1 MNIAVFGTGFVAG
14 AYLRAIHYL
23 GYHPLVLSRAWLNPD
38 DANALALCLDGYK
51 PQYIISASG
60 FHVDTVDECQWDKRG
75 CYHDHV
81 LLPRALSDYCASRDV
96 TFIHVSSGCIFN
108 GVGPFKET
116 DEPNFETGFYQHCKV
131 EAEVDIV
138 TSGAR
143 SFIFRIRMPYSHFV
157 HPRNWLVKLCEYDR
171 ILDGLNSV
179 TMLDT
184 FALRSL
190 QLATGGKAE
199 PGIYH
204 CCLLYTSDAADE
216 RSSVD
221 LGGRRII
228 KKKRYRW
235 SKS

>member
-81 LLPRALSDYCASRDV
+81 LLPRALSDYC
-96 TFIHVSSGCIFN
+96 
-108 GVGPFKET
+108 
-116 DEPNFETGFYQHCKV
+116 
-131 EAEVDIV
+131 
-138 TSGAR
+138 
-143 SFIFRIRMPYSHFV
+143 
-157 HPRNWLVKLCEYDR
+157 
-171 ILDGLNSV
+171 
-179 TMLDT
+179 
-184 FALRSL
+184 
-190 QLATGGKAE
+190 
-199 PGIYH
+199 
-204 CCLLYTSDAADE
+204 CLLYTSDAADE

-228 KKKRYRW
+228 KKK
-235 SKS
+235 K